1 MITGDSHQTLTRKV
15 ATTLCG
21 GGTKSYERAKIIS
34 QLCFE
39 IVFAFEMEE
48 FLGDKLE
55 IQASMRFAT
64 RAKPKVATTLC
75 GGGTK
80 SYERAS
86 MIFTDVF

>member
-1 MITGDSHQTLTRKV
+1 M
-15 ATTLCG
+15 
-21 GGTKSYERAKIIS
+21 
-34 QLCFE
+34 CFE
-39 IVFAFEMEE
+39 TVLAFEIDE

-55 IQASMRFAT
+55 FQASTRLAT